1 MDDSQVVH
9 TIFFRP
15 GATDPATSTACAS
28 WTCDPDDL
36 PLWPSSREY
45 FIMIVWR
52 SGKQCNKILR
62 RMKRLR
68 LTISFN
74 SLLAYRY
81 NHFVTVI
88 VTFLSAICDGKT
100 NPYGACTLRYTNDR
114 ILKRD
119 GSVHTVSGGT
129 CSSPDRCTGCN
140 DGFYST
146 GPYCESKT
154 QNWITLQMLCFT
166 LTWVFC

>member
-1 MDDSQVVH
+1 MYLCIRRSAIFVIA
-9 TIFFRP
+9 IFFLP
-15 GATDPATSTACAS
+15 VHIAFTNLLLKQ
-28 WTCDPDDL
+28 TCNVL
-36 PLWPSSREY
+36 VYMYIYCQNGINLSKFS
-45 FIMIVWR
+45 
-52 SGKQCNKILR
+52 LH

-154 QNWITLQMLCFT
+154 QN
-166 LTWVFC
+166 

>member
-1 MDDSQVVH
+1 MTIMRVLYHDSLEIGIINFNPLLNNV
-9 TIFFRP
+9 TIKTIR
-15 GATDPATSTACAS
+15 G
-28 WTCDPDDL
+28 
-36 PLWPSSREY
+36 
-45 FIMIVWR
+45 
-52 SGKQCNKILR
+52 
-62 RMKRLR
+62 MKRLR
-68 LTISFN
+68 LTISLN

-100 NPYGACTLRYTNDR
+100 NPFGACTLRYTNDR

-154 QNWITLQMLCFT
+154 QN
-166 LTWVFC
+166 

>member
-1 MDDSQVVH
+1 
-9 TIFFRP
+9 
-15 GATDPATSTACAS
+15 
-28 WTCDPDDL
+28 
-36 PLWPSSREY
+36 
-45 FIMIVWR
+45 
-52 SGKQCNKILR
+52 
-62 RMKRLR
+62 MKRLR

-88 VTFLSAICDGKT
+88 VTFLPAICDGKT

-154 QNWITLQMLCFT
+154 QNWITLQMLCCEKFMHYFN
-166 LTWVFC
+166 LSILLMLEYFVNVLQNSILKSLPPNKLQDRCWKKFPAYEIVINFVL